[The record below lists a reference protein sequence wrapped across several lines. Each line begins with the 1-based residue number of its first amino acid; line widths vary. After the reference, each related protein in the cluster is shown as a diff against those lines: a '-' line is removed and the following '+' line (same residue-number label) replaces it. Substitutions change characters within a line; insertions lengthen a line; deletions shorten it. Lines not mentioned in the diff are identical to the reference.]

1 VGTKL
6 DPLIVIVAAPDTG
19 IVVGV
24 IDKIEGTGE
33 AVAVTVRSTV
43 CDVPPPG
50 AGVITPTLMVPGV
63 DTSPGFTIVVSVEGR
78 RKIVC
83 RGEPLNVIVEL
94 GANPEPVTVNVNVT
108 EFSGTLEGDRELTT
122 GTGRLITPPQ
132 DASKISPAARI
143 PAESLFLRVNSCVLS
158 RPTFSP

>member
-24 IDKIEGTGE
+24 IDKIEGIGE
-33 AVAVTVRSTV
+33 AVAVTVRSTA
-43 CDVPPPG
+43 CAVPPPG
-50 AGVITPTLMVPGV
+50 AGVVTPTLMVPGV
-63 DTSPGFTIVVSVEGR
+63 DTSLGFTIVVSVEGR

-83 RGEPLNVIVEL
+83 RGKPLNVIVEL

-132 DASKISPAARI
+132 DASKISPATKI
-143 PAESLFLRVNSCVLS
+143 PAESLFLRVNSSVLS
-158 RPTFSP
+158 